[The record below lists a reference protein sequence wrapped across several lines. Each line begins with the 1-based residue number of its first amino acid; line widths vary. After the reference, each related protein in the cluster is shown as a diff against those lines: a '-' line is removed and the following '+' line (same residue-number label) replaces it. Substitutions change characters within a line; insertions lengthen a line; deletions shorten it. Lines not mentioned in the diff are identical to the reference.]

1 MTADYSEADSLR
13 GWQNRSMRTIGLI
26 GGMSWQSSAEYY
38 RLINELTHD
47 RLGGQHNAESIMVT
61 VDFAEIE
68 AMQRENDWKASGERL
83 ARAAAALER
92 AGAEMVALC
101 TNTMHL
107 NAEEIKAAIGVP
119 FVHLLDTVAERI
131 KEAGLGAVGLLG
143 TRFTMEMGFYAD
155 HLAGHGITVKTPP
168 AEARTEVHG
177 IIYEELTQGIIRD
190 ESLQTYR
197 RIMHDLAED
206 GCEGIVFGCTEI
218 PLLVGSADSSVPVFD
233 TTRIHA
239 ERLVELALG

>member
-1 MTADYSEADSLR
+1 
-13 GWQNRSMRTIGLI
+13 MRTIGLI

-68 AMQRENDWKASGERL
+68 AMQREDDWKASGERL
-83 ARAAAALER
+83 AAAAAALER
-92 AGAEMVALC
+92 AGADLIALC

-107 NAEEIKAAIGVP
+107 NAAEIKAAIGVP

-131 KEAGLGAVGLLG
+131 RADGPTTVGLLG
-143 TRFTMEMGFYAD
+143 TRFTMEMGFYAA
-155 HLAGHGITVKTPP
+155 HLAEYGITVKTPP
-168 AEARTEVHG
+168 AEARDEVHDV
-177 IIYEELTQGIIRD
+177 IYDELTQGVVRE
-190 ESLQTYR
+190 ESRQTYR
-197 RIMHDLAED
+197 RIMRDLAED
-206 GCEGIVFGCTEI
+206 GCEGVIFGCTEI
-218 PLLVGSADSSVPVFD
+218 PLLVGAADSRVPVFD